1 MSLKKIR
8 VLPDQYIV
16 KQGQEG
22 ETAFLVISGGLVA
35 EVNGKKVG
43 KIEAGEIFG
52 ELSLILNETR
62 KASIKAIVPSE
73 IVEIKKKALEA
84 ILLSSNIELHK
95 VINEMS
101 KELGKEDDQKLP
113 ISKTDLIELSK
124 ESPNVIRA
132 LALQLHYRLSQRIFS
147 KVLMLEG
154 ETLFDQGDEGEK
166 AYIIIHGGVD
176 VIVDGKKIGVMGEGE
191 VFGEL
196 ALILNQKRSAK
207 IVSNQSTELILLNK
221 KRLKELINSGSKNV
235 KKVIINLCKEL
246 SKRNE
251 FQNVLYTRNEL
262 EVILEQENDIIK
274 RLTFQIFY
282 RLERSTTHIE

>member
-1 MSLKKIR
+1 MK
-8 VLPDQYIV
+8 VV
-16 KQGQEG
+16 KYG
-22 ETAFLVISGGLVA
+22 ET
-35 EVNGKKVG
+35 
-43 KIEAGEIFG
+43 
-52 ELSLILNETR
+52 
-62 KASIKAIVPSE
+62 
-73 IVEIKKKALEA
+73 
-84 ILLSSNIELHK
+84 
-95 VINEMS
+95 
-101 KELGKEDDQKLP
+101 
-113 ISKTDLIELSK
+113 
-124 ESPNVIRA
+124 
-132 LALQLHYRLSQRIFS
+132 S

>member
-1 MSLKKIR
+1 
-8 VLPDQYIV
+8 
-16 KQGQEG
+16 
-22 ETAFLVISGGLVA
+22 
-35 EVNGKKVG
+35 
-43 KIEAGEIFG
+43 
-52 ELSLILNETR
+52 
-62 KASIKAIVPSE
+62 
-73 IVEIKKKALEA
+73 
-84 ILLSSNIELHK
+84 
-95 VINEMS
+95 
-101 KELGKEDDQKLP
+101 
-113 ISKTDLIELSK
+113 
-124 ESPNVIRA
+124 
-132 LALQLHYRLSQRIFS
+132 
-147 KVLMLEG
+147 MLEG